1 MKVCLLLF
9 IFENQTESH
18 LGGQS
23 AAHISIMKNSKQI
36 SKCFKDFV
44 CNRGDTILYHGGLH
58 TDFKSVQSRELGQFQ
73 IFWKRTTAN
82 QIVSTTSILSSN
94 IWLFS
99 YLLFIA
105 WNSKTVFT
113 CRWRG
118 CWMMLQ
124 RFWKGTTAGQI
135 VSTRILSSNGTILW
149 WTNRRRSGQGTR

>member
-1 MKVCLLLF
+1 MTKKRKNEVTKMKWTKPYIWC
-9 IFENQTESH
+9 QSWSESV
-18 LGGQS
+18 
-23 AAHISIMKNSKQI
+23 NS
-36 SKCFKDFV
+36 V
-44 CNRGDTILYHGGLH
+44 CNRGDTILHHSGLH